1 MNDQDQRIKATERE
15 YLATRPRALPEILR
29 PLPRLAGSAARSKWS
44 WLGLLLLAGVYGVFH
59 WTRAAE
65 ARGEAPTFEVKRG
78 ALDITVLEGG
88 NVQSLNSQVVRSR
101 VSGRDGNKI
110 IFIVPEGYAVTE
122 KDIAEGKVLVRLDSS
137 AIEDR
142 ITDQEIEL
150 QRNEAELIEAIN
162 ERDVQISD
170 NLSSTKESEQ
180 GIRFAR
186 LDFEKYMGVE
196 AAGEI
201 FEALQLEEKV
211 LAQVAESPE
220 SAARVSG
227 GPASSRIVET
237 ITRSSMPGPAAS
249 PGRVAT
255 NRLPGTVNLLTVG
268 AAAFDFS
275 RYAEADK
282 EHLLGDGEARQSL
295 RTHQD
300 EVLVA
305 EQELELAKEDYEGTV
320 RLSEKGFV
328 TRNELE
334 KQRIAYQKAQL
345 KVQTARAALNLF
357 KRYELT
363 RQAEEHLSAYEEA
376 LRLYFRTL
384 KDNIAELASEE
395 AGVQSAQRRYGI
407 EKKDLEELYEQ
418 LDFCE
423 IRATTPGLLV
433 YGGGEDDSARTR
445 DPIREG
451 TVVWERQ
458 PILTIPDL
466 SRMTVEL
473 KVPEGYVKLIRAG
486 QRARIRLDAERERQL
501 EGEVAHVS
509 VLPDSQ
515 NRWLNP
521 DVKIYLTTVNILGT
535 HDWLKPGMSAQVEI
549 MVDELDDVL
558 FAPVQAVHK
567 LGESWVCQVV
577 TEDQVELREIEIGGY
592 NDEFV
597 EIRSGLNEGVRVS
610 LAALDLDGGENSKP
624 AILPDTDAASTNG
637 IPPLVSVE

>member
-1 MNDQDQRIKATERE
+1 MKHQDQRVEVTERE
-15 YLATRPRALPEILR
+15 YLATRPRVIPRFLQ
-29 PLPRLAGSAARSKWS
+29 PLSRVAGPAARSKWT
-44 WLGLLLLAGVYGVFH
+44 WAGLLLLVGIYAALH
-59 WTRAAE
+59 WGGGSE
-65 ARGEAPTFEVKRG
+65 ARGEAPTFVVKRG

-88 NVQSLNSQVVRSR
+88 NLKSLNSQVVRSR

-110 IFIVPEGYAVTE
+110 IFIVPEGYTVTE
-122 KDIAEGKVLVRLDSS
+122 QDIAEEKVLVRLDSS

-150 QRNEAELIEAIN
+150 QRREAELIEEVN

-170 NLSSTKESEQ
+170 NLSSTKAAEQ

-196 AAGEI
+196 AAKEI
-201 FEALQLEEKV
+201 FETLQLEEKV

-220 SAARVSG
+220 AAPFHVG
-227 GPASSRIVET
+227 T
-237 ITRSSMPGPAAS
+237 D
-249 PGRVAT
+249 
-255 NRLPGTVNLLTVG
+255 LPPDSVNLLTVG
-268 AAAFDFS
+268 EAAFDFS

-282 EHLLGDGEARQSL
+282 EQLLGDGEARQTL
-295 RTHQD
+295 RAHQD

-305 EQELELAKEDYEGTV
+305 EQEAGLAQEDYEGTV

-334 KQRIAYQKAQL
+334 KQRIADQKAKL
-345 KVQTARAALNLF
+345 KLQTARAALNLF

-395 AGVQSAQRRYGI
+395 AGVQSAQRRYNI
-407 EKKDLEELYEQ
+407 EKKNIEELYEQ
-418 LDFCE
+418 LAFCE

-433 YGGGEDDSARTR
+433 YGGGEDDAAGIR

-451 TVVWERQ
+451 TVVFERQ

-473 KVPEGYVKLIRAG
+473 KVPEGYVKLIRTG
-486 QRARIRLDAERERQL
+486 QRARIRLDAERERRL
-501 EGEVAHVS
+501 EGEVALVS

-567 LGESWVCQVV
+567 LGESWISQVI
-577 TEDQVELREIEIGGY
+577 TEERMELREIEIGGY
-592 NDEFV
+592 NDAHV
-597 EIRSGLNEGVRVS
+597 EIRSGLKEGERIS
-610 LAALDLDGGENSKP
+610 LAALSTDPDTNSGNPPP
-624 AILPDTDAASTNG
+624 AIADSDRTDRV
-637 IPPLVSVE
+637 PPLAILE

>member
-1 MNDQDQRIKATERE
+1 MIPPDQRMEATERE
-15 YLATRPRALPEILR
+15 YLATRPPLLPEFLR
-29 PLPRLAGSAARSKWS
+29 PLSRLARAASRSRSFWI
-44 WLGLLLLAGVYGVFH
+44 GCVLLAGACLWWLASRG
-59 WTRAAE
+59 AASPS
-65 ARGEAPTFEVKRG
+65 EAPSFVVRRG
-78 ALDITVLEGG
+78 PLNISVLEGG
-88 NVQSLNSQVVRSR
+88 HVKSLNSQVVRSQ
-101 VSGRDGNKI
+101 VSGREGSKI
-110 IFIVPEGYAVTE
+110 IYIVPEGYSVTE
-122 KDIAEGKVLVRLDSS
+122 QDIAEGKVLVRLDSS

-150 QRNEAELIEAIN
+150 QRNEAEVIEATN

-170 NLSSTKESEQ
+170 NLSSTKMSEQ

-196 AAGEI
+196 AAREI
-201 FEALQLEEKV
+201 FDALQLEAKV
-211 LAQVAESPE
+211 LAQVAAVPNATAIPNPSRLLQQISPLRL
-220 SAARVSG
+220 SAANLSTN
-227 GPASSRIVET
+227 PPS
-237 ITRSSMPGPAAS
+237 AA
-249 PGRVAT
+249 
-255 NRLPGTVNLLTVG
+255 LPPDSIDLLTVG
-268 AAAFDFS
+268 AAAFDFG

-305 EQELELAKEDYEGTV
+305 EQELELAREDYLGTE

-345 KVQTARAALNLF
+345 KVETTRAALNLF
-357 KRYELT
+357 IRYELT

-395 AGVQSAQRRYGI
+395 AGVQSAQRRYNM

-418 LDFCE
+418 LAFCE

-433 YGGGEDDSARTR
+433 YGGGEDNAIGNR

-451 TVVWERQ
+451 TTVYQRQ
-458 PILTIPDL
+458 AILTIPDL

-473 KVPEGYVKLIRAG
+473 KIPEGYVKWIQPG
-486 QRARIRLDAERERQL
+486 QQARIRLDAERERRI
-501 EGEVAHVS
+501 EGKVAQVS

-521 DVKIYLTTVNILGT
+521 DVKIYPTTVHILGQ
-535 HDWLKPGMSAQVEI
+535 HSWLKPGMSAQVEI
-549 MVDELDDVL
+549 LVDQLDDVL
-558 FAPVQAVHK
+558 YAPVQAVHK
-567 LGESWVCQVV
+567 QADGWVCQVLNG
-577 TEDQVELREIEIGGY
+577 DQLEPREIEVGGY

-597 EIRSGLNEGVRVS
+597 EIRSGLNEGDRIS
-610 LAALDLDGGENSKP
+610 LAAFPLDANPPSTLPASDSDP
-624 AILPDTDAASTNG
+624 AIHSV
-637 IPPLVSVE
+637 PPLARLE